1 MISCGNCVD
10 TGHDLQQELR
20 EGGKGELPNIG
31 WTTHNDTACA
41 AVAATACCGTE
52 RDLNVIRTAG
62 EPWTKWK
69 GSWQGGSKE
78 QGEQGGS
85 RQEALAVGRGSSESV
100 LTFGDHHECKMRT
113 SSRSVD
119 DRQTVTWSQ
128 ITRAATAAAAVPHV
142 PHVAS
147 SGHNQLAAAIRE
159 RSLGVATDCGA
170 YQTCLNVPAL
180 AATNDD
186 SQSWSPSSISVSVSE
201 CEASASHLI
210 DN

>member
-1 MISCGNCVD
+1 MERQ
-10 TGHDLQQELR
+10 LARREQEGR
-20 EGGKGELPNIG
+20 EE
-31 WTTHNDTACA
+31 
-41 AVAATACCGTE
+41 
-52 RDLNVIRTAG
+52 
-62 EPWTKWK
+62 
-69 GSWQGGSKE
+69 
-78 QGEQGGS
+78 GGS
-85 RQEALAVGRGSSESV
+85 RQEELAVGRGSSESV

>member
-1 MISCGNCVD
+1 MERQ
-10 TGHDLQQELR
+10 LARR
-20 EGGKGELPNIG
+20 EQ
-31 WTTHNDTACA
+31 AM
-41 AVAATACCGTE
+41 
-52 RDLNVIRTAG
+52 R
-62 EPWTKWK
+62 
-69 GSWQGGSKE
+69 E
-78 QGEQGGS
+78 QRGS

-100 LTFGDHHECKMRT
+100 LTFGDHHECKIRT

-128 ITRAATAAAAVPHV
+128 ITRAAAAVPHV

>member
-1 MISCGNCVD
+1 M
-10 TGHDLQQELR
+10 
-20 EGGKGELPNIG
+20 
-31 WTTHNDTACA
+31 
-41 AVAATACCGTE
+41 
-52 RDLNVIRTAG
+52 IRTAG

-69 GSWQGGSKE
+69 GSWQGWRE
-78 QGEQGGS
+78 EREEAGS
-85 RQEALAVGRGSSESV
+85 RQEEQGGASRGSSESV

-128 ITRAATAAAAVPHV
+128 ITRAAAVPHV

-147 SGHNQLAAAIRE
+147 SAGHNQLAAAIRE
-159 RSLGVATDCGA
+159 RSLAVATDCGA
-170 YQTCLNVPAL
+170 YQTCLNVPAHWQRL
-180 AATNDD
+180 MMIVSPGLSAP
-186 SQSWSPSSISVSVSE
+186 SPSPCPVSE

>member
-1 MISCGNCVD
+1 MRS
-10 TGHDLQQELR
+10 R
-20 EGGKGELPNIG
+20 
-31 WTTHNDTACA
+31 
-41 AVAATACCGTE
+41 
-52 RDLNVIRTAG
+52 
-62 EPWTKWK
+62 
-69 GSWQGGSKE
+69 
-78 QGEQGGS
+78 GS
-85 RQEALAVGRGSSESV
+85 RQEELAVGRGSSESV

-186 SQSWSPSSISVSVSE
+186 SQSWSLGSISSSISVSVSE

>member
-1 MISCGNCVD
+1 MERQ
-10 TGHDLQQELR
+10 LARR
-20 EGGKGELPNIG
+20 EQ
-31 WTTHNDTACA
+31 
-41 AVAATACCGTE
+41 
-52 RDLNVIRTAG
+52 AG
-62 EPWTKWK
+62 R
-69 GSWQGGSKE
+69 
-78 QGEQGGS
+78 EQGGS

-128 ITRAATAAAAVPHV
+128 ITRVTAAAVPHV

>member
-1 MISCGNCVD
+1 MERQ
-10 TGHDLQQELR
+10 LARR
-20 EGGKGELPNIG
+20 EQ
-31 WTTHNDTACA
+31 
-41 AVAATACCGTE
+41 
-52 RDLNVIRTAG
+52 AG
-62 EPWTKWK
+62 R
-69 GSWQGGSKE
+69 
-78 QGEQGGS
+78 EQGGS

-128 ITRAATAAAAVPHV
+128 ITRAATAAAAAVPHV

-186 SQSWSPSSISVSVSE
+186 SQSWSLGSISSSISVSVSE